1 MAKFGIKRKIR
12 RWVNKVP
19 FKFLGEFRLLP
30 VCFVAGGLLEYVMIH
45 WHVGE
50 VNFYRTYKKRRIEEA
65 VEERLREMQRGSVN
79 A

>member
-1 MAKFGIKRKIR
+1 MAKFRLRRIVKRLADI
-12 RWVNKVP
+12 VP
-19 FKFLGEFRLLP
+19 FKFLGEFRFLP
-30 VCFVAGGLLEYVMIH
+30 FCFLAGALLEYTMIH

-65 VEERLREMQRGSVN
+65 VEERLREMRTESVN